1 MPRARHKDLFSAAC
15 CGNAAAV
22 TRLLQEG
29 ADANWVGPE
38 HGCTPLYTACQEG
51 NEACARLLLEASAA
65 VNAAADELGAGA
77 TLDALVRLALR
88 KAAK

>member
-1 MPRARHKDLFSAAC
+1 
-15 CGNAAAV
+15 
-22 TRLLQEG
+22 
-29 ADANWVGPE
+29 VGPK
-38 HGCTPLYTACQEG
+38 LAQRIV
-51 NEACARLLLEASAA
+51 NELKDKAGGVALGSGGAGAPAAGGAAQDAVSAMLNLGFKPAEASAA